1 VGAHL
6 LNSSA
11 GTNVEVFYWR
21 ERGREVNFVVRVG
34 ARVAA
39 IEVKSGTAK
48 GTLPGM
54 EAFTRAF
61 CLQRTLLVGG
71 DGMPLE
77 RFFRTPAPE
86 PVSG

>member
-1 VGAHL
+1 MGAHL

-21 ERGREVNFVVRVG
+21 ERGREVDFVVRVG

-61 CLQRTLLVGG
+61 CL
-71 DGMPLE
+71 
-77 RFFRTPAPE
+77 
-86 PVSG
+86 

>member
-1 VGAHL
+1 MGAHL
-6 LNSSA
+6 LNRSA

-34 ARVAA
+34 ARGAA

-61 CLQRTLLVGG
+61 CL
-71 DGMPLE
+71 
-77 RFFRTPAPE
+77 
-86 PVSG
+86 